1 MMSEGIFVPRISLV
15 LIAIFVICLENVD
28 AFSLRPTPAKQKEEL
43 TFEECPS
50 TLRQARL
57 KAKQDASKFTVLHPK
72 GTWSGFLA
80 KNANVRKCSPYI
92 KKIYFD
98 AAKSSLSNKSRVPK
112 RVSRLSPHKYRTMRD
127 R

>member
-1 MMSEGIFVPRISLV
+1 MMSEGIFMPRISLV
-15 LIAIFVICLENVD
+15 LMLIFVICLENAH
-28 AFSLRPTPAKQKEEL
+28 AFSLRPTPAKDKEEF

-57 KAKQDASKFTVLHPK
+57 KAKKDASKFSALHPK

-98 AAKSSLSNKSRVPK
+98 AAKSSFSYKSPRQK
-112 RVSRLSPHKYRTMRD
+112 RISRLSPQKYRTMRD